1 MTKWL
6 IIILILAFLIGSWSW
21 VKPTADERRRVRLRN
36 HAMSK
41 GLKVESVKGQVRDR
55 FAEPG
60 QGGLLMLYWAPW
72 SAEVAVDR
80 RALLI
85 PRRIEPGE
93 DHRAIP
99 GAEELPELSGA
110 FKGWL
115 ADQRG
120 IGFVWDE
127 SATIDDLE
135 KPISW
140 IRKLSQGAGH

>member
-6 IIILILAFLIGSWSW
+6 IIVLILAFLIGSWSW

-36 HAMSK
+36 RAISK
-41 GLKVESVKGQVRDR
+41 GLKVESVKGQVRER
-55 FAEPG
+55 FAKSGE
-60 QGGLLMLYWAPW
+60 GGLLMLYWAPW
-72 SAEVAVDR
+72 SAEAAVDR

-93 DHRAIP
+93 ENSAFP
-99 GAEELPELSGA
+99 GAGALPELSGA

-135 KPISW
+135 KPMSW
-140 IRKLSQGAGH
+140 ALKIAEGVGH